1 VKAQVGGIGVD
12 RFENISSI
20 EKEEVGPVK
29 TEKGKKEKKKK
40 EKARNGEEKKMRPK
54 LKEEKGKDGKGSFH
68 NKIFS
73 AIFNKTFL
81 LENLTKILYY
91 KTSRIRNIRQ
101 MDRFRSKLVL

>member
-1 VKAQVGGIGVD
+1 MKAQVGGIGVD

-40 EKARNGEEKKMRPK
+40 EKARNGEDKKMRPK
-54 LKEEKGKDGKGSFH
+54 LKEEKGKEEKGSFH
-68 NKIFS
+68 NKILP

-81 LENLTKILYY
+81 LENLINTL
-91 KTSRIRNIRQ
+91 
-101 MDRFRSKLVL
+101 